1 MASWAARA
9 GAKFDPRWLK
19 ISKNMPKLRRERSTY
34 RALVATVAILREA
47 GILLGEPDAGLAY
60 EILNVLR
67 DTQLFVRPSGFD
79 INLTFGEGYLR
90 RPEGLVAQKTNR
102 GFVVADILTS
112 QQMHQLFDV
121 RHTLELHALSGVVV
135 SRKDIE
141 TLQGLLEEMSKSK
154 DGAVYSDY
162 KDYLQHDNQFHRS
175 LVSLSGNQF
184 LLKAWEDLHVHLHL
198 SRLYT
203 GVGLFDRGDSNTEHQ
218 AIVDALQQ
226 NDNLQVLS
234 LISQH
239 IKRVSKRMET
249 FLAG

>member
-1 MASWAARA
+1 MSRGKSDYSTVRRPAYLSLADIAYNALLEAIINQEFAPGSPVSIDSLARQL
-9 GAKFDPRWLK
+9 DMSNTP
-19 ISKNMPKLRRERSTY
+19 
-34 RALVATVAILREA
+34 VREA
-47 GILLGEPDAGLAY
+47 LMRANG
-60 EILNVLR
+60 
-67 DTQLFVRPSGFD
+67 
-79 INLTFGEGYLR
+79 
-90 RPEGLVAQKTNR
+90 EGLVTQKTNH

-112 QQMHQLFDV
+112 QQLHQLFDV

-135 SRKDIE
+135 SRRDIE
-141 TLQGLLEEMSKSK
+141 SMQSLLEEMSQSK
-154 DGAVYSDY
+154 DGAVYSDF

-203 GVGLFDRGDSNTEHQ
+203 GVGLFDREDSVAEHQ

-239 IKRVSKRMET
+239 IKRVGKRMEA
-249 FLAG
+249 FLAS